1 MSNDTWRI
9 CTKCKEYKTWDLYYK
24 SDNSGSGH
32 MSRCK
37 DCYTYYNKHRES
49 QKHAKVDKSL
59 LEIEKAYKS
68 KENKIIGQM
77 NRVLKKRYCSKK
89 RDKIMEWSIPTET
102 TWKMGMRNNKN
113 LRKSSTYMK
122 DNTKSECFWQRTITE
137 YCYCEKCRKKYQDAF
152 RDLWTSE
159 TLGL

>member
-1 MSNDTWRI
+1 
-9 CTKCKEYKTWDLYYK
+9 
-24 SDNSGSGH
+24 

-77 NRVLKKRYCSKK
+77 NRVLKKDIVVKK
-89 RDKIMEWSIPTET
+89 RQDHGVKYTY
-102 TWKMGMRNNKN
+102 RNNLKN
-113 LRKSSTYMK
+113 G
-122 DNTKSECFWQRTITE
+122 N
-137 YCYCEKCRKKYQDAF
+137 EK
-152 RDLWTSE
+152 
-159 TLGL
+159 

>member
-9 CTKCKEYKTWDLYYK
+9 CTKCNEYKTWDLYYK

-77 NRVLKKRYCSKK
+77 NRVLKKDIVVKK
-89 RDKIMEWSIPTET
+89 ETRSWSEVYLPKQPEKWEWEIIRIWENPVPFLSLYI
-102 TWKMGMRNNKN
+102 K
-113 LRKSSTYMK
+113 
-122 DNTKSECFWQRTITE
+122 
-137 YCYCEKCRKKYQDAF
+137 
-152 RDLWTSE
+152 
-159 TLGL
+159 